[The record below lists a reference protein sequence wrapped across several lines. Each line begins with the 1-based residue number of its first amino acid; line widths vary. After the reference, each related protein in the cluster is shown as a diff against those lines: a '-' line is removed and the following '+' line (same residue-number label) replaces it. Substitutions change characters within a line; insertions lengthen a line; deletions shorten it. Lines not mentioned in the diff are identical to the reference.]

1 MNLSAEEKLM
11 YAVMNAIYS
20 SGTPFHAR
28 IPDRLAED

>member
-20 SGTPFHAR
+20 SG
-28 IPDRLAED
+28 IPILPVCLQFLS